1 MDGSK
6 QHCACGVTSPQD
18 KTGRQHANE
27 NMKAVVKQ
35 LTKHCY
41 AKAAG
46 LSTQSGVT
54 RDLRALAGL
63 ETQSAAALDRRAQL
77 QVERLLIWQ
86 ASLSSGSRS
95 SAPPRQL
102 TGAEWLE
109 QAEENVAPDRL
120 RPQTGEQWLNQPEEH
135 VWEDPLRLR
144 DGWEYL
150 DLPDEWALMQED
162 APLPQPL
169 SALDGLWWREM
180 TWGQKMLFKQYLARE
195 LKNEM
200 EHPGRH
206 PCNQQ

>member
-6 QHCACGVTSPQD
+6 QHCTCRATNPRD

-35 LTKHCY
+35 LTKHWY
-41 AKAAG
+41 TEAAG
-46 LSTQSGVT
+46 VSTQSGVT
-54 RDLRALAGL
+54 RDLLALLA
-63 ETQSAAALDRRAQL
+63 THSAAAVDRQTQL
-77 QVERLLIWQ
+77 QVERLLLWQ

-95 SAPPRQL
+95 SAPPQQL
-102 TGAEWLE
+102 TGTEWLN
-109 QAEENVAPDRL
+109 QTEENAAPDRL
-120 RPQTGEQWLNQPEEH
+120 RRQTGEEWLNLPETH
-135 VWEDPLRLR
+135 LWEDPMRLR

-162 APLPQPL
+162 APLPLPL

-180 TWGQKMLFKQYLARE
+180 TLGQKMLFKQYLARE

>member
-6 QHCACGVTSPQD
+6 QHCTCGVTNPQD

-35 LTKHCY
+35 LTKLWY
-41 AKAAG
+41 TKAAG

-54 RDLRALAGL
+54 RDLLALLA
-63 ETQSAAALDRRAQL
+63 THSAAAVDRQAQL

-102 TGAEWLE
+102 TGTEWLN
-109 QAEENVAPDRL
+109 QTEENAAPDRL
-120 RPQTGEQWLNQPEEH
+120 RRQTGEEWLNLPEAH
-135 VWEDPLRLR
+135 VWEDPMRLR

-150 DLPDEWALMQED
+150 DLPDELALMQED
-162 APLPQPL
+162 APLPLPL

-180 TWGQKMLFKQYLARE
+180 TLGQKMLFKQYLARE
-195 LKNEM
+195 LKKDM

>member
-6 QHCACGVTSPQD
+6 QHCTCGVTNIQD

-35 LTKHCY
+35 LTKHWY
-41 AKAAG
+41 TKAAG
-46 LSTQSGVT
+46 LSTQSAVT
-54 RDLRALAGL
+54 RDLPALLA
-63 ETQSAAALDRRAQL
+63 THSAAAADRQAQL

-86 ASLSSGSRS
+86 ASLSSGSHS

-102 TGAEWLE
+102 TGTEWLN
-109 QAEENVAPDRL
+109 QTEENAAPDRL
-120 RPQTGEQWLNQPEEH
+120 RRQTGEEWLNLPEAH
-135 VWEDPLRLR
+135 VWEDPMRLR

-150 DLPDEWALMQED
+150 DLPDEWALVEED
-162 APLPQPL
+162 APLPLPL

-180 TWGQKMLFKQYLARE
+180 TLGQKMLFKQYLARE
-195 LKNEM
+195 LKKDM

>member
-6 QHCACGVTSPQD
+6 QHCTCGVTNTQD

-35 LTKHCY
+35 LTKLWY
-41 AKAAG
+41 TKAAG

-54 RDLRALAGL
+54 RDLLALLA
-63 ETQSAAALDRRAQL
+63 THSAAAVDRQAQL

-102 TGAEWLE
+102 TGTEWLN
-109 QAEENVAPDRL
+109 QTEENAAPDRL
-120 RPQTGEQWLNQPEEH
+120 RRQTGEEWLNLPEAH
-135 VWEDPLRLR
+135 VWEDPMRLR

-150 DLPDEWALMQED
+150 DLPDELALMQED
-162 APLPQPL
+162 APLPLPL

-180 TWGQKMLFKQYLARE
+180 TLGQKMLFKQYLARE
-195 LKNEM
+195 LKKDM

>member
-6 QHCACGVTSPQD
+6 QHCTCGVTNPQD

-35 LTKHCY
+35 LTKLWY
-41 AKAAG
+41 TKAAG

-54 RDLRALAGL
+54 RDLPALLA
-63 ETQSAAALDRRAQL
+63 THSAAAVDRQAQL

-95 SAPPRQL
+95 SAPPQQL
-102 TGAEWLE
+102 TGTEWLN
-109 QAEENVAPDRL
+109 QTEENAAPDRL
-120 RPQTGEQWLNQPEEH
+120 RRQTGEEWLNQPVAH

-150 DLPDEWALMQED
+150 DLADD
-162 APLPQPL
+162 IPLPPPL
-169 SALDGLWWREM
+169 SNLDGLWWREM
-180 TWGQKMLFKQYLARE
+180 TLGQKYCSSSTSPTR
-195 LKNEM
+195 
-200 EHPGRH
+200 
-206 PCNQQ
+206 

>member
-35 LTKHCY
+35 LTKHWY
-41 AKAAG
+41 TKAAG

-54 RDLRALAGL
+54 RDLPALLA
-63 ETQSAAALDRRAQL
+63 THSAAAVDRQTQL

-102 TGAEWLE
+102 TGTEWLN
-109 QAEENVAPDRL
+109 QTEENAAPDRL
-120 RPQTGEQWLNQPEEH
+120 RRQTGEEWLNLPETH
-135 VWEDPLRLR
+135 LWEDPMRLR

-150 DLPDEWALMQED
+150 DLPDEWALVEED
-162 APLPQPL
+162 TPLPLPL

-180 TWGQKMLFKQYLARE
+180 TLGQKMLFKQYLARE
-195 LKNEM
+195 LKKDM

-206 PCNQQ
+206 PCKQQ

>member
-35 LTKHCY
+35 LTKHWY
-41 AKAAG
+41 TKAAG
-46 LSTQSGVT
+46 VSTQSGVT
-54 RDLRALAGL
+54 RDLLSLLA
-63 ETQSAAALDRRAQL
+63 THSAAAVDRQTQL

-95 SAPPRQL
+95 SAPPQQL
-102 TGAEWLE
+102 TGTEWLN
-109 QAEENVAPDRL
+109 QTEENAAPDRL
-120 RPQTGEQWLNQPEEH
+120 RRQTGEEWLNQPEEH

-162 APLPQPL
+162 APLPLPL

-180 TWGQKMLFKQYLARE
+180 TLGQKMLFKQYLARE
-195 LKNEM
+195 LKKDM